1 MQLDK
6 SDTTRMSKHFKV
18 QFIKKIVMKKIFI
31 SITLLTAMFVSR
43 AQDNVY
49 PASAQTQTIAL
60 TNATIHIG
68 NGQVIENGTIVFSNG
83 KIVEVGTSANTSG
96 AKVIDCKG
104 KHIYPGL
111 IECESDLGLN
121 EISSTRSTQD
131 ARELG
136 ELNPNVRSIV
146 AYNSD
151 SKVIGT
157 LRSNGI
163 LLANVVP
170 EGGIISGSSSVVQLD
185 AWNWEDAAYKMD
197 QGIHFRMP
205 SLSNRRGRGG
215 FQFAF
220 QGQQTDPLRS
230 ALDRIDA
237 VRSFLREARAYYE
250 EPKHTA
256 VNLKF
261 EAVKGLFDKSQTF
274 YVHAENVKEILIAT
288 DFAKEF
294 GFKTVIV
301 GGNDAW
307 RVADYLKDN
316 NIAVVLNEMH
326 LEPLTADDDI
336 DQPYK
341 NPSILQNAGVLYSIA
356 DTHGETRGR
365 NLMFNAGVAAG
376 YGLTKE
382 QALQAITLNAAKIL
396 GIDDKTGSLEKGK
409 DANIIVS
416 DGDILDPKSSTV
428 TNAFIQGR
436 TVNLDDK
443 GKQLYE
449 RYKYKYGIK

>member
-1 MQLDK
+1 
-6 SDTTRMSKHFKV
+6 
-18 QFIKKIVMKKIFI
+18 MKKISLI
-31 SITLLTAMFVSR
+31 ITFLTAIFATR

-49 PASAQTQTIAL
+49 PAAAQTQTMAL
-60 TNATIHIG
+60 TNATIHVG
-68 NGQVIENGTIVFSNG
+68 NGQVIENGTIVFANG
-83 KIVEVGTSANTSG
+83 KIVEIGSNVNISA

-131 ARELG
+131 VRELG

-205 SLSNRRGRGG
+205 NLSNRGRRS
-215 FQFAF
+215 FQFAQ
-220 QGQQTDPLRS
+220 QGQQADPVRS

-237 VRSFLREARAYYE
+237 VRSFLHEAKAYYE
-250 EPKHTA
+250 EPKHSQ

-261 EAVKGLFDKSQTF
+261 EAVKGLFDKTQTF
-274 YVHAENVKEILIAT
+274 YVHAENVKEILVAT

-301 GGNDAW
+301 GGNEAW
-307 RVADYLKDN
+307 RLADYLKEN

-326 LEPLTADDDI
+326 LEPITADDDI

-341 NPSILQNAGVLYSIA
+341 NPSILQNAGVLFAIA

-396 GIDDKTGSLEKGK
+396 GIDDRTGSLEKGK

-416 DGDILDPKSSTV
+416 DGDILDPKSSIV
-428 TNAFIQGR
+428 TNAFIEGR
-436 TVNLDDK
+436 AVSLDDK
-443 GKQLYE
+443 GKQLYQ

>member
-1 MQLDK
+1 
-6 SDTTRMSKHFKV
+6 
-18 QFIKKIVMKKIFI
+18 MKKIFL
-31 SITLLTAMFVSR
+31 SITLIAAMFVSR

-49 PASAQTQTIAL
+49 PAPAQTQTVAL

-68 NGQVIENGTIVFSNG
+68 NGEVIENGTIVFANG
-83 KIVEVGTSANTSG
+83 KIIDIGTAANTTG
-96 AKVIDCKG
+96 ARIIDCKG

-121 EISSTRSTQD
+121 EIASVKATQD

-185 AWNWEDAAYKMD
+185 AWNWEDAAYKTD

-205 SLSNRRGRGG
+205 ALRAGGRRFGG
-215 FQFAF
+215 FAFA
-220 QGQQTDPLRS
+220 QGPQIDPVRA
-230 ALDRIDA
+230 ALDRIEN
-237 VRSFLREARAYYE
+237 VRSFLREAKAYFD
-250 EPKHTA
+250 EPTHAA
-256 VNLKF
+256 VNVKF
-261 EAVKGLFDKSQTF
+261 EAVRGLFNKTQTF
-274 YVHAENVKEILIAT
+274 FVHAENVKEILVAT
-288 DFAKEF
+288 DFAREF

-307 RVADYLKDN
+307 RIADYLKEN

-336 DQPYK
+336 EQPYK
-341 NPSILQNAGVLYSIA
+341 NPSILQKAGVLYSIA

-382 QALQAITLNAAKIL
+382 QALQSITLNAAKIL
-396 GIDDKTGSLEKGK
+396 GIDDRTGSLEKGK
-409 DANIIVS
+409 DANIVVS
-416 DGDILDPKSSTV
+416 DGDILDPKNSVV

-436 TVNLDDK
+436 QVNLDDK

-449 RYKYKYGIK
+449 KYKYKYGIK

>member
-1 MQLDK
+1 
-6 SDTTRMSKHFKV
+6 
-18 QFIKKIVMKKIFI
+18 MKKVFLG
-31 SITLLTAMFVSR
+31 ITFLTSLVTSR

-49 PASAQTQTIAL
+49 PALPQKQTVAL
-60 TNATIHIG
+60 TNATIHVG
-68 NGQVIENGTIVFSNG
+68 NGQVIENGTIVFANG
-83 KIVEVGTSANTSG
+83 KITEVGATANTSG
-96 AKVIDCKG
+96 ARVIDCKG
-104 KHIYPGL
+104 KHIYPG
-111 IECESDLGLN
+111 IIATESDLGLN

-136 ELNPNVRSIV
+136 ELNPNVRSLI

-185 AWNWEDAAYKMD
+185 AWNWEDAAYKID

-205 SLSNRRGRGG
+205 NLSAGRGRGFGG
-215 FQFAF
+215 FQAA
-220 QGQQTDPLRS
+220 QGQQSDPVR
-230 ALDRIDA
+230 AAMDRIDA
-237 VRSFLREARAYYE
+237 VRVFLKEAQAYYQ
-250 EPKHTA
+250 EPKHA
-256 VNLKF
+256 QVNLKF

-274 YVHAENVKEILIAT
+274 FIHAENVKEILVAT
-288 DFAKEF
+288 DFAREF

-307 RVADYLKDN
+307 RVADYLRDN
-316 NIAVVLNEMH
+316 NIAVILNEMH
-326 LEPLTADDDI
+326 LQPITADDDI
-336 DQPYK
+336 EQPYK
-341 NPSILQNAGVLYSIA
+341 NPSILQKAGVLFAIA

-382 QALQAITLNAAKIL
+382 QALQAITLNAARIL
-396 GIDDKTGSLEKGK
+396 GIDDRTGSLEKGK
-409 DANIIVS
+409 DANIVVS
-416 DGDILDPKSSTV
+416 DGDILDPKSSV
-428 TNAFIQGR
+428 VSNAFIQGR
-436 TVNLDDK
+436 QVSLDDK